1 VTDLQTQILAAL
13 AAGPLGIADLER
25 ALPAGSTR
33 AKIRAAL
40 AALRAADSVAK
51 IGDKRGTRYAQGTRP
66 AV

>member
-1 VTDLQTQILAAL
+1 MTDLQTQILTAL
-13 AAGPLGIADLER
+13 DSGPKGIADLER
-25 ALPAGSTR
+25 SIPDTSR

-51 IGDKRGTRYAQGTRP
+51 IGDKRGAKYARGVRP